1 MDASFC
7 SSSLS
12 AGMGAICR
20 TKTGL
25 WIEGI
30 RGKVVANDSNLA
42 ELTAI
47 KVALDW
53 VKERKWP
60 NCIMLSD
67 SAIVVDNVMG
77 ITRIRNR
84 YTNITSICRESMKE
98 GCVMW
103 VQKMEKDQVSKA
115 DALAKTVKKED
126 PQYHDFLHFSTS
138 PWKDL
143 NLTNLNIS
151 FEQLPIVC
159 NIRAQKPLN
168 CGTYFLNSSL
178 SMVST

>member
-1 MDASFC
+1 MTQILQN
-7 SSSLS
+7 SLPS
-12 AGMGAICR
+12 
-20 TKTGL
+20 K
-25 WIEGI
+25 WP
-30 RGKVVANDSNLA
+30 
-42 ELTAI
+42 
-47 KVALDW
+47 LDW

-103 VQKMEKDQVSKA
+103 VQKVEKDQVSKA

-126 PQYHDFLHFSTS
+126 PQYHDFLHFFY
-138 PWKDL
+138 
-143 NLTNLNIS
+143 IS
-151 FEQLPIVC
+151 LEGPKSNEL
-159 NIRAQKPLN
+159 K
-168 CGTYFLNSSL
+168 YFL
-178 SMVST
+178 